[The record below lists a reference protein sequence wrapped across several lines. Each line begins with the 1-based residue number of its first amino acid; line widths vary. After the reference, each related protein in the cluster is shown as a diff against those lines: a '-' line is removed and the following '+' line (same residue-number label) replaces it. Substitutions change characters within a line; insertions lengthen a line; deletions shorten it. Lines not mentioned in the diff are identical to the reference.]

1 MRELKYENVE
11 ELLKAITR
19 TDRGLSTLASA
30 LDRQNNALKEMVFG
44 LALLNKN
51 INELIDKLDNNDK
64 SGLGMSTM

>member
-1 MRELKYENVE
+1 MRELKYDNVE